1 MQPAVAKSHL
11 EQAIAE
17 HAAIGDAAGA
27 ARAEVLLL
35 AVRSSM
41 ESLEPT
47 DVLPR
52 ARELA
57 AQLEAAGDVKGWT
70 SAMELVGSN
79 LFFLARTTDA
89 IEVFT
94 EALERAPQQSRER
107 SLMAHWL
114 AASHHSGSTPVE
126 EGIRRSEEI
135 MRENAGRQSVES
147 GVLHVIGSLK
157 AMQGDFEGA
166 RDDIAKADLMAQE
179 IGFDQ
184 IAVSSGAHF
193 LAPVELLAGDPQA
206 ALDAALPSYEAM
218 SASGDTGFSSTSAGH
233 VAAAYA
239 GLGRWEEAERYAR
252 ITVDTAAA
260 TDAESQA
267 LGRRVLAIVLANR
280 GDLEEAERVARE
292 SVAIR
297 DAGEYLEGAAESYFA
312 LGEVLRLAGRDDDAA
327 EAFRQA
333 LDRFERKG
341 NLVMVSRSQRA
352 LADFLGQQG

>member
-1 MQPAVAKSHL
+1 
-11 EQAIAE
+11 
-17 HAAIGDAAGA
+17 
-27 ARAEVLLL
+27 
-35 AVRSSM
+35 
-41 ESLEPT
+41 
-47 DVLPR
+47 
-52 ARELA
+52 
-57 AQLEAAGDVKGWT
+57 
-70 SAMELVGSN
+70 
-79 LFFLARTTDA
+79 
-89 IEVFT
+89 
-94 EALERAPQQSRER
+94 
-107 SLMAHWL
+107 
-114 AASHHSGSTPVE
+114 
-126 EGIRRSEEI
+126 
-135 MRENAGRQSVES
+135 
-147 GVLHVIGSLK
+147 
-157 AMQGDFEGA
+157 MQGDFEGA